1 MKYGLKTLMN
11 VNLIDDLDYH
21 FAQFIVRKDER
32 ELSAKQLSVVEMVT
46 ALISRQIATGNICLG
61 RDDIGKI
68 KEDFGNYSSSVPTW
82 DEILAVCE
90 NAPWCCSPGEDKPV
104 VFDGERLYLHRYF
117 SFESDLAG
125 HIKTMS
131 KDKSRL
137 FPELKSRFTVITGGP
152 GTGKTTRIAK
162 LVSLLW
168 KKDPSLDIVLAA
180 PTGKAASRMD
190 EALFK
195 AVERL
200 KDEMDDVIADKILKL
215 KGSSIHRLLG
225 WTSRPGVFRHN
236 EDNPLNT
243 DVLIVDE
250 ASMVDLALMSR
261 LVGALKKD
269 ASLILLGDK
278 DQLTSV
284 EAGNVLG
291 DIYLAAKKGFIDPD
305 CVTEL
310 TESFRFNSNSGIGL
324 LADSI
329 NNSCNAKE
337 LKDIFQSNNDSSIEL
352 LSGGLSSEIK
362 EIAKRIEASYSSLF
376 DKNSFEEYFSILD
389 SFKVLSSSRKGPGG
403 IEEINK
409 LAERIFKRKGLIPDH
424 DPWYIGRPVM
434 VLKNSYDLELFN
446 GESGVVVE
454 IDGVRRAVFRK
465 GQNDFRT
472 YPVSILP
479 EVETVYAMTVHKSQG
494 SEYDEVMFVI
504 PEREIAI
511 LSKELVYTAVT
522 RARKKITIVSNTE
535 NLSKSLSRS
544 AARSSGLSE
553 RLGEDSF

>member
-1 MKYGLKTLMN
+1 MNVRLKTLMKAD
-11 VNLIDDLDYH
+11 LIDDLDYH
-21 FAQFIVRKDER
+21 FSQFIVRKDLRPLTSE
-32 ELSAKQLSVVEMVT
+32 QLSIVEMAT

-61 RDDIGKI
+61 RDDIKKI
-68 KEDFGNYSSSVPTW
+68 KEDFGIYSSSVPTW
-82 DEILAVCE
+82 EEIVDVCGK
-90 NAPWCCSPGEDKPV
+90 AQWCCAPGEDRPV
-104 VFDGERLYLHRYF
+104 VFDGKRFYLHRYF

-125 HIKTMS
+125 LIKKMS
-131 KDKSRL
+131 KDKSPS
-137 FPELKSRFTVITGGP
+137 PELKSRFTVITGGP

-162 LVSLLW
+162 LVSLFW
-168 KKDPSLDIVLAA
+168 KKDMSLDIVLAA

-190 EALFK
+190 EALFM

-200 KDEMDDVIADKILKL
+200 KEQLDDIVADKILKL

-225 WTSRPGVFRHN
+225 WTSKPGVFRQHP
-236 EDNPLNT
+236 ENPLNA

-269 ASLILLGDK
+269 ALLILLGDK

-291 DIYLAAKKGFIDPD
+291 DIYLAAKKGFIDPE
-305 CVTEL
+305 CVIEL
-310 TESFRFNSNSGIGL
+310 TESFRFNSDSGIGL

-329 NNSCNAKE
+329 NNSCNVKE
-337 LKDIFQSNNDSSIEL
+337 LTEVFEANDDGSIEL
-352 LSGGLSSEIK
+352 LSGGFSNEVSEIS
-362 EIAKRIEASYSSLF
+362 KRIEKNYEALF
-376 DKNSFEEYFSILD
+376 KNNSFKEYFSILD

-409 LAERIFKRKGLIPDH
+409 LAERIFKRKGLIPDN
-424 DPWYIGRPVM
+424 DLWYIGRPVM

-446 GESGVVVE
+446 GECGVVFEVN
-454 IDGVRRAVFRK
+454 GARRVVFRK

-472 YPVSILP
+472 YPVSVLP

-494 SEYDEVMFVI
+494 SEYDEVMFII

-522 RARKKITIVSNTE
+522 RARKKISIVSGAE
-535 NLSKSLSRS
+535 KLAKSLSRS

-553 RLGEDSF
+553 RLGENRF

>member
-1 MKYGLKTLMN
+1 MKYSMKTLMN
-11 VNLIDDLDYH
+11 KGLIDDLDYH
-21 FAQFIVRKDER
+21 FSQFIVKKDER
-32 ELSAKQLSVVEMVT
+32 KLSSEQLGTVEMSA

-61 RDDIGKI
+61 VAYLPKI
-68 KEDFGNYSSSVPTW
+68 REDFGIYASAVPAW
-82 DEILAVCE
+82 DEIVEICE
-90 NAPWCCSPGEDKPV
+90 NAPWCCKSGDDRPV
-104 VFDGERLYLHRYF
+104 VFDGHRFYLHRYF
-117 SFESDLAG
+117 SFENDLALQ
-125 HIKTMS
+125 IK
-131 KDKSRL
+131 
-137 FPELKSRFTVITGGP
+137 ELDSRFSVITGGP

-162 LVSLLW
+162 MVSKLW
-168 KKDPSLDIVLAA
+168 KEDPTLEIVLAA

-190 EALFK
+190 EAIFK

-200 KDEMDDVIADKILKL
+200 KSEIDEDVVKKMMEL

-236 EDNPLNT
+236 PDNPLSA

-291 DIYLAAKKGFIDPD
+291 DIYEAAKKGYINEN

-310 TESFRFNSNSGIGL
+310 TESYRFNSKSGIGL

-329 NNSCNAKE
+329 NNCCTKE
-337 LKDIFQSNNDSSIEL
+337 EISNIFSNQEDSSIEL
-352 LSGGLSSEIK
+352 LDSGFK
-362 EIAKRIEASYSSLF
+362 VEIAKVAARIEEKYEALF
-376 DKNSFEEYFSILD
+376 KAETYAELFSVLD
-389 SFKVLSSSRKGPGG
+389 SFKVLCASRKGNEGV
-403 IEEINK
+403 EEMNRM
-409 LAERIFKRKGLIPDH
+409 AERIFRRKGLIPDY

-434 VLKNSYDLELFN
+434 ILKNSYDLELFN
-446 GESGVVVE
+446 GETGVVVE
-454 IDGVRRAVFRK
+454 VDGVKRAVFRK
-465 GQNDFRT
+465 GENEFRT
-472 YPVSILP
+472 YPVSVLP
-479 EVETVYAMTVHKSQG
+479 ELETVYAMTVHKSQG
-494 SEYDEVMFVI
+494 SEYGEVMFI
-504 PEREIAI
+504 LPEREVAV

-522 RARKKITIVSNTE
+522 RARKKISIVSSAQ
-535 NLSKSLSRS
+535 NLAKSLTRS

-553 RLGEDSF
+553 RLGE

>member
-1 MKYGLKTLMN
+1 MRYNLKTLLKAN
-11 VNLIDDLDYH
+11 IIDDLDYH
-21 FAQFIVRKDER
+21 FSQFIVRKDER
-32 ELSAKQLSVVEMVT
+32 ELTSEQLSNIEMT
-46 ALISRQIATGNICLG
+46 AALISRQIATGNICLESG
-61 RDDIGKI
+61 NIPKI
-68 KEDFGNYSSSVPTW
+68 KEEFGIYSSSVPTW
-82 DEILAVCE
+82 DEITDVC
-90 NAPWCCSPGEDKPV
+90 NAAKWCCSPGEDCPI
-104 VFDGERLYLHRYF
+104 VFDGKRLYLHRYF
-117 SFESDLAG
+117 SFENDLAS
-125 HIKTMS
+125 HIKKMS
-131 KDKSRL
+131 NDKSKF
-137 FPELKSRFTVITGGP
+137 FPELKNRFTVITGGP

-162 LVSLLW
+162 IVSILW
-168 KKDPSLDIVLAA
+168 KKDPKLDIVLAA

-190 EALFK
+190 EAVFR

-200 KDEMDDVIADKILKL
+200 RNEIDEDISKKMTEL

-236 EDNPLNT
+236 EENPLST

-291 DIYLAAKKGFIDPD
+291 DIYLAAKKGFIDPE

-310 TESFRFNSNSGIGL
+310 TESFRFNSDSGIGL

-329 NNSCNAKE
+329 NKSCNAKE
-337 LKDIFQSNNDSSIEL
+337 LKEIFESNDDGSIEL
-352 LSGGLSSEIK
+352 LSDGFSSEIR
-362 EIAKRIEASYSSLF
+362 EIAKRIERNYEALF
-376 DKNSFEEYFSILD
+376 RDNSFEEYFSILD

-409 LAERIFKRKGLIPDH
+409 LAERIFKRKGLIPDY

-472 YPVSILP
+472 YPVSVLP

-494 SEYDEVMFVI
+494 SEYDEVMFII

-522 RARKKITIVSNTE
+522 RARKKITIVSNAE
-535 NLSKSLSRS
+535 NLAKSLSKS

-553 RLGEDSF
+553 RLGE